1 MEVLLFSK
9 ETDEVMTI
17 VEVTGRERIKVSFHL
32 ETHKMKI
39 FRSTICFSAKLMKI
53 CVSASVSVLT

>member
-1 MEVLLFSK
+1 MEVLLFPE

-32 ETHKMKI
+32 ETEN
-39 FRSTICFSAKLMKI
+39 ICFSAKLMKM
-53 CVSASVSVLT
+53 CVGASVSVLT

>member
-39 FRSTICFSAKLMKI
+39 FAL
-53 CVSASVSVLT
+53 VLN